1 MAIYTIQVWNQ
12 SKFPKSYVAFM
23 QSPVVT
29 GRGGDP
35 DIYAN
40 AWATFPSLLNGG
52 FDSITYED
60 VTYAYWGTAPRELAP
75 NTSVVWG
82 GVAQVNTATR
92 DSIAFD
98 GSDSLGFEAVQ
109 NGGAMTGSYQITAT
123 TDFTKDNNYVFG
135 LARPGK
141 TPLPTPVAT
150 FLAQPNDTFN
160 ITPVEKFYVA
170 DGVYTPGAVI
180 DVSMTSSEYAE
191 IDFTGKPQT
200 TATVIQAADGS
211 FSVVYS

>member
-12 SKFPKSYVAFM
+12 SKFAKSYVAFM
-23 QSPVVT
+23 QTPVIT

-35 DIYAN
+35 DIYTN
-40 AWATFPSLLNGG
+40 AWATFPSLLDGG

-82 GVAQVNTATR
+82 GVAKVNTTTQ
-92 DSIAFD
+92 DTVAFD

-109 NGGAMTGSYQITAT
+109 LGGAMTGSYQITAT
-123 TDFTKDNNYVFG
+123 TDFTADNNYVFG

-150 FLAQPNDTFN
+150 FKAQPNDTFN

-170 DGVYTPGAVI
+170 DGAYTPGAVI
-180 DVSMTSSEYAE
+180 DVSMSSSDFAE

-200 TATVIQAADGS
+200 TATVIQAANGS

>member
-12 SKFPKSYVAFM
+12 SKFAKSYVAFM
-23 QSPVVT
+23 QTPVIT

-35 DIYAN
+35 DIYTN
-40 AWATFPSLLNGG
+40 AWATFPSLLDGG

-82 GVAQVNTATR
+82 GVAKVDTTTQDTV
-92 DSIAFD
+92 AFD

-109 NGGAMTGSYQITAT
+109 LGGAMTGSYQITAT
-123 TDFTKDNNYVFG
+123 TDFTADNNYVFG

-150 FLAQPNDTFN
+150 FKAQPNDTFN

-170 DGVYTPGAVI
+170 DGAYTPGAVI
-180 DVSMTSSEYAE
+180 DVSMSSSDFAE

-200 TATVIQAADGS
+200 TATVIQAANGS

>member
-12 SKFPKSYVAFM
+12 SKFAKSYVAFM
-23 QSPVVT
+23 QTPVIT

-35 DIYAN
+35 DIYTN
-40 AWATFPSLLNGG
+40 AWATFPSLLDGG

-82 GVAQVNTATR
+82 GVAKVNTTSQ
-92 DSIAFD
+92 DTVAFD

-109 NGGAMTGSYQITAT
+109 LGGAMTGSYQITAT
-123 TDFTKDNNYVFG
+123 TDFTADNNYVFG

-150 FLAQPNDTFN
+150 FKAQPNDTFN

-170 DGVYTPGAVI
+170 DGAYTPGAVI
-180 DVSMTSSEYAE
+180 DVSMSSSDFAE

-200 TATVIQAADGS
+200 TATVIQAANGS

>member
-12 SKFPKSYVAFM
+12 SKFAKSYVAFM
-23 QSPVVT
+23 QSPIVT

-40 AWATFPSLLNGG
+40 AWASFPSLLNGG

-82 GVAQVNTATR
+82 GVAQVNTTTR
-92 DSIAFD
+92 DTVAFD
-98 GSDSLGFEAVQ
+98 GSDSLGFGPVE

-123 TDFTKDNNYVFG
+123 TDFTADSHYVFG

-150 FLAQPNDTFN
+150 FLAQPNDSFN

-200 TATVIQAADGS
+200 TATVIQDAKGR
-211 FSVVYS
+211 FSVTYS